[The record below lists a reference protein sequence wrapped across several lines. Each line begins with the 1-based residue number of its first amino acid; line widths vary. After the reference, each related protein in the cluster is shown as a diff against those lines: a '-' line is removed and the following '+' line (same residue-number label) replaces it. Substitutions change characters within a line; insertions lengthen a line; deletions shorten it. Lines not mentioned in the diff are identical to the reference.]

1 MSIEKIKKYN
11 DIYDKNNLYLIEIE
25 KEIEP
30 YETILNSNGIAYE
43 IESKDEMEKK
53 IKNILVKI
61 KKFNKNVKQFERDVF
76 SELEIKT
83 IIYPKVK
90 VLLHKYTG
98 ILKRI
103 LVINDRF
110 GFLGSYTIK
119 STNNEEITVNID
131 SSEQKQSQKF
141 TQVGNQ
147 NVISAYNNSLERN
160 TEINKLTRDIRELY
174 DMFQDFAILV
184 EGQHEQILSIEN
196 HVEVAQ
202 TRVEKG
208 NNNLR
213 QAIEHQKK
221 TRKKYCCFV
230 LVIVII
236 LIIIFSVLGRLS
248 FT

>member
-30 YETILNSNGIAYE
+30 YETILDSKGIAYE
-43 IESKDEMEKK
+43 IESKDEIEKK

-61 KKFNKNVKQFERDVF
+61 KKFSKNVKQFEKDV
-76 SELEIKT
+76 SLELEIKT

-110 GFLGSYTIK
+110 GFLGSYSKT
-119 STNNEEITVNID
+119 TRDANEIIVNID
-131 SSEQKQSQKF
+131 LPEQKQSQKF
-141 TQVGNQ
+141 AQVANQ

-174 DMFQDFAILV
+174 DMFQDFALLV
-184 EGQHEQILSIEN
+184 ETQHEQILSIEN
-196 HVEVAQ
+196 HIEVAQ
-202 TRVEKG
+202 TRV
-208 NNNLR
+208 
-213 QAIEHQKK
+213 KK
-221 TRKKYCCFV
+221 EM
-230 LVIVII
+230 II
-236 LIIIFSVLGRLS
+236 
-248 FT
+248 